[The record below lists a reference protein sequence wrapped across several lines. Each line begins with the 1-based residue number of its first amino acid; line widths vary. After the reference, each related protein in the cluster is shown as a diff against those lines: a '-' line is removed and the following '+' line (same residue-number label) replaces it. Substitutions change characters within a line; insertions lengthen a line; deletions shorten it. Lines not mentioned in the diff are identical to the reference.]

1 MAEGDNY
8 DVTVVPVQ
16 SADVRGITGGIMAA
30 ATDADRTWFAELMAN
45 GMPKADALDRLV
57 SRIAL
62 RAGSATKRGIEQ
74 R

>member
-1 MAEGDNY
+1 MAENY

-16 SADVRGITGGIMAA
+16 SADVRGIVGGIMAV
-30 ATDADRTWFAELMAN
+30 ATEEDRLWFESLMEQ
-45 GMPKADALDRLV
+45 GLTKADALDRLT

-62 RAGSATKRGIEQ
+62 RAGAATQRGSEQ